1 MLSGPD
7 ALVLPSAALVTE
19 SREILGRHGRSFR
32 LAGMFLGAE
41 ELDDAALLYAFCR
54 LADDTVDEADSPQ
67 LARAGALALRE
78 ELRGKRMARPLVATF
93 RRMALRR
100 RIPIEAAHHLLDGME
115 SDLDEVRIADDAAL
129 LRYCYN
135 AAGTVGLMM
144 CGVLG
149 ARTTSAWPY
158 AIDLGIG
165 MQLSNIARDVTED
178 ARKGRVYL
186 PLTRLEA
193 HGVDPE
199 ALVRGDADPVAVSR
213 VVAEILALAEGYYHS
228 ADAGVAQLP
237 WRGRLTVLAAGRLYR
252 AIGRLVL
259 RRGVDALRSR
269 SIVGAVEKIFHVA
282 GALFASLHPLSL
294 GWRRRPHDAR
304 LHAALAGLPGTN
316 G

>member
-1 MLSGPD
+1 MSVPD
-7 ALVLPSAALVTE
+7 ALALPSAALVTE

-32 LAGMFLGAE
+32 LAGMFLGTA
-41 ELDDAALLYAFCR
+41 ELDDAALLYTFCR
-54 LADDTVDEADSPQ
+54 LADDTVDEAATPE
-67 LARAGALALRE
+67 LARTGAFELRE
-78 ELRGKRMARPLVATF
+78 ELRGRRMARPIVASF

-115 SDLDEVRIADDAAL
+115 SDLGTVRIADDGEL

-149 ARTTSAWPY
+149 ARSADAWPY

-165 MQLSNIARDVTED
+165 MQLSNIARDVAED

-186 PLTRLEA
+186 PRTRLEA

-199 ALVRGDADPVAVSR
+199 AIVRGDADPVAVSR
-213 VVAEILALAEGYYHS
+213 VVAELLALAEDYYRS
-228 ADAGVAQLP
+228 ADAGVVYLP

-259 RRGVDALRSR
+259 RRGT
-269 SIVGAVEKIFHVA
+269 
-282 GALFASLHPLSL
+282 
-294 GWRRRPHDAR
+294 
-304 LHAALAGLPGTN
+304 AALASRSVVSGVEKVLDRKSVV
-316 G
+316 